1 MPYQSSKIIETLRYF
16 YHPDLSIWL
25 NVDTL
30 SDKYPNLTP
39 YAYYANNPVILGYP
53 DGRDWVE
60 REVEGRKEV
69 YYDRSVKSQSD
80 VNEKYGKDFGVKHL
94 ADGSQVGNGKY
105 TVYNDYEKTRMVS

>member
-1 MPYQSSKIIETLRYF
+1 
-16 YHPDLSIWL
+16 
-25 NVDTL
+25 
-30 SDKYPNLTP
+30 
-39 YAYYANNPVILGYP
+39 
-53 DGRDWVE
+53 VE